1 MSAVGG
7 AERMTVTF
15 AKQLNRERYD
25 VKFCIL
31 EITDNKGI
39 EKFISDDYPKIH
51 IPFTSFGLNLKLL
64 QSFYEVLKV
73 ERPDFVFSS
82 LISINYRLLIF
93 ARHFRQTVFI
103 VRNNIYLAS
112 SSIYQKALIKLTYP
126 KAARVIAQ
134 TEEMKGELDRLM
146 KCRNEKVV
154 VIHNPVDIDTI
165 QKKLAN
171 YQPFMNPHKIN
182 YVAVGRFA
190 PSKAYDILA
199 KAFYHVCQKEPE
211 SVLYIVGRYD
221 EQNSYFQKVWQWI
234 KTNGI
239 EDKIHLVGF
248 NDNPYQYM
256 KNADCFV
263 LSSRNEGLPN
273 VLVEALYIGTP
284 AAACTCIPV
293 IERIMDEGKTGYL
306 ARSEDAEGLAKAML
320 KAKGLGRIRS
330 TYKASSIENLIKYF
344 D

>member
-15 AKQLNRERYD
+15 AKQLNRKKYD

-31 EITDNKGI
+31 EIADNKGI
-39 EKFISDDYPKIH
+39 EKFIGDDYSKIH

-64 QSFYEVLKV
+64 QSFYKVLKE

-82 LISINYRLLIF
+82 LISINFRLLIF

-112 SSIYQKALIKLTYP
+112 SSIYQKALIKLTYSQ
-126 KAARVIAQ
+126 AARVIAQ
-134 TEEMKGELDRLM
+134 TEEMKDELDTLL
-146 KCRNEKVV
+146 KCVHEKVV

-165 QKKLAN
+165 QKKLAD

-190 PSKAYDILA
+190 PSKAYDVLA
-199 KAFYHVCQKEPE
+199 RAFYHVCKKEVNSE
-211 SVLYIVGRYD
+211 LYIVGRYD
-221 EQNSYFQKVWQWI
+221 EQNSYFQEVWNWV
-234 KTNGI
+234 KAHGI
-239 EDKIHLVGF
+239 EDKVHLVGF
-248 NDNPYQYM
+248 HDNPYQYM
-256 KNADCFV
+256 RNADCFV

-273 VLVEALYIGTP
+273 VLIEALHIGTP

-293 IERIMDEGKTGYL
+293 VERILDEGKTGYL
-306 ARSEDAEGLAKAML
+306 AKSEDAEGLAEAMMKAS
-320 KAKGLGRIRS
+320 KLGRVKS
-330 TYKASSIENLIKYF
+330 TYKASSIENFLQYF
-344 D
+344 K